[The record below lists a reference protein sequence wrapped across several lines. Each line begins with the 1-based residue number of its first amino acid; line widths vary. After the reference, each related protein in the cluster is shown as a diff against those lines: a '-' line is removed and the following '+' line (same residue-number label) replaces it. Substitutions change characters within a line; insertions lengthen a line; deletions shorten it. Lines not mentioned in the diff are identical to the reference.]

1 MRQASVSPGAAER
14 GIQRVMEDARLER
27 YVAAMEE
34 EPEFDMD
41 MPSLEI
47 GLPAWAQGLFT
58 VLLILLLGGLVVWA
72 IVRMV
77 RGPRARREAELAE
90 GELEDPLAMR
100 ERWIAAQLA
109 AARAAEARGDWHAA
123 LRGYW
128 GALVVGLG
136 QTRLLAFRPGWT
148 CREML
153 ERTQI
158 EGSAVAGPV
167 AELLPR
173 VERMEFGGAPVSAGD
188 VREVANLCA
197 AHLAA
202 RWLRQEGA
210 A

>member
-1 MRQASVSPGAAER
+1 MRQVSQGAAER
-14 GIQRVMEDARLER
+14 GIERVMEDARLER
-27 YVAAMEE
+27 YVT
-34 EPEFDMD
+34 EPDPYEPDRG
-41 MPSLEI
+41 LE
-47 GLPAWAQGLFT
+47 GPALDFALPAFVQDLIAGLLV
-58 VLLILLLGGLVVWA
+58 VLLVALVVWA
-72 IVRMV
+72 LVRWV
-77 RGPRARREAELAE
+77 RGPRAQRAEALAE
-90 GELEDPLAMR
+90 GELEDPMVAR
-100 ERWIAAQLA
+100 ERWIAKQLA

-153 ERTQI
+153 ERTQV

-173 VERMEFGGAPVSAGD
+173 VERMEFGGAPVAASD
-188 VREVANLCA
+188 VREVAGLCE